1 MNIGAAADASGV
13 SAKMIRYYEQIGL
26 LTPAARR
33 ANGYRD
39 YGGREVNELRFIGRA
54 RSLGF
59 SMAEIAALVSLWR
72 DEVRPSREVRRIAA
86 KHLEQLETRAAE
98 IQSMTKALRGL
109 VRACH
114 GDDRPECPILDDLS
128 ETGQREPAT
137 PRRGS
142 TLKSAQ

>member
-26 LTPAARR
+26 LTPASRR